1 MKRKDLHHDLSFIP
15 FSPRKSPRLDV
26 ELLENMNEDPPI
38 RVPQILEQ
46 GLLLQDQ
53 QQQQQP
59 FTCSSNNMLQ
69 LAVAPLSMLSSNSL
83 EERALFL
90 YNQPLNTPFF
100 KSPCSPDFP
109 IVVNSA
115 LIPGLKEHFLTLG
128 NGKLGNSM
136 EKEDTDK
143 NPMVSN
149 DCVAVV
155 PWVAPQ
161 PPLAS
166 GAKSPSAGVS
176 EAMEMEEVEMMDT
189 DYDSDS
195 NISGQRAFE
204 YDGMVQ
210 EAGELPHWQ
219 QQHSMQPHFLKNNS
233 APVEW

>member
-46 GLLLQDQ
+46 GLLLQ

-69 LAVAPLSMLSSNSL
+69 MAVAPLSMLSSKSL
-83 EERALFL
+83 EERALLL
-90 YNQPLNTPFF
+90 YNQPLNNPFF

-115 LIPGLKEHFLTLG
+115 LIPGLKEHFLALG

-149 DCVAVV
+149 DSLAVV
-155 PWVAPQ
+155 PWV
-161 PPLAS
+161 S
-166 GAKSPSAGVS
+166 KSPSAGVS
-176 EAMEMEEVEMMDT
+176 EAMETEEVEMMDT

>member
-1 MKRKDLHHDLSFIP
+1 MKRKDLHHDLHFIP

-46 GLLLQDQ
+46 GLLLQEEQ
-53 QQQQQP
+53 QPQP
-59 FTCSSNNMLQ
+59 FTSSSNNMLQ
-69 LAVAPLSMLSSNSL
+69 MAVAPLSMLSSNSL
-83 EERALFL
+83 GERAFVL
-90 YNQPLNTPFF
+90 YNQPLHTSFF

-115 LIPGLKEHFLTLG
+115 LIPGLKEHFLALG

-149 DCVAVV
+149 DSLAVV
-155 PWVAPQ
+155 PWVASQ
-161 PPLAS
+161 FPLAS

-176 EAMEMEEVEMMDT
+176 EAMETEEVEMMDT

>member
-1 MKRKDLHHDLSFIP
+1 MKRKDVHHDFSSIP
-15 FSPRKSPRLDV
+15 LSPRKYPRLDV

-46 GLLLQDQ
+46 GLLLQQ
-53 QQQQQP
+53 QEQQP
-59 FTCSSNNMLQ
+59 FTSSSNNMLQ
-69 LAVAPLSMLSSNSL
+69 MAVSPLSMLSSNGL
-83 EERALFL
+83 EGRALVL
-90 YNQPLNTPFF
+90 YNQSLNTPFF

-115 LIPGLKEHFLTLG
+115 LIPGLKEHFLALG
-128 NGKLGNSM
+128 NGNLGNSM
-136 EKEDTDK
+136 EKEDRDK

-149 DCVAVV
+149 DCLAVV
-155 PWVAPQ
+155 PWVESQ
-161 PPLAS
+161 HSLAS
-166 GAKSPSAGVS
+166 GAMSPSAGVS
-176 EAMEMEEVEMMDT
+176 EAMETEEVEMMDA
-189 DYDSDS
+189 DYDSGS
-195 NISGQRAFE
+195 NISSQRAFE